1 MKGGF
6 PLEVELEQI
15 ELKKKI
21 HEKRSK
27 ICVVGLGYV
36 GLPMAAILAK
46 RGYNV
51 TGIDINEKI
60 VEKINQGISP
70 INENGLD
77 ALLKEVAGRNLTA
90 TARPEAVSDS
100 DIIFIIV
107 QTPIDKDKKPDLS
120 ILKTACETVSR
131 YLKKGQL
138 VILEST
144 IPPGTMND
152 VIIPILERS
161 GLCAGEDF
169 YLVYSPE
176 RAIPTR
182 TLEEIV
188 KNSRIIGGIDEK
200 SAGLAKELYSCVTS
214 GELLTEDIQTAEII
228 KLIENTYRDV
238 NIALANE
245 IALFCEK
252 KGIDAAKA
260 IEIANRHPRVNIHA
274 PGPGVGGHCIPKDP
288 YFLIHE
294 AEEMGLHL
302 RLIRTSREINES
314 MPGHVIELIQHALK
328 SINKD
333 IKDSKI
339 SILGIAYKGNTDD
352 VRKTP
357 SKEVIKKLMPIS
369 DVFSHDPY
377 VSKDFGGKFSNDL
390 EEVVSDSD
398 CIVVMT
404 DHDEYKDA
412 DMKKIIKGL
421 KKPCVI
427 VDSRRV
433 IDPEMTQDAG
443 AKYFGI
449 GYQFQ

>member
-1 MKGGF
+1 
-6 PLEVELEQI
+6 
-15 ELKKKI
+15 
-21 HEKRSK
+21 
-27 ICVVGLGYV
+27 
-36 GLPMAAILAK
+36 MAAILAGK
-46 RGYNV
+46 GYDV

-60 VEKINQGISP
+60 VKKINRGVSP

-77 ALLKEVAGRNLTA
+77 ALLKEVAGKNLRA
-90 TARPEAVSDS
+90 TTDPEAINDS

-107 QTPIDKDKKPDLS
+107 QTPIDDRDKIPDLS
-120 ILKTACETVSR
+120 VLEMACETVSDH
-131 YLKKGQL
+131 LKKGQL

-144 IPPGTMND
+144 IPPGTIHD
-152 VIIPILERS
+152 IIIPILERS

-169 YLVYSPE
+169 YLAYSPE
-176 RAIPTR
+176 RAIPTK

-188 KNSRIIGGIDEK
+188 QNSRIIGGINEK
-200 SAGLAKELYSCVTS
+200 SARLAKGLYGSVTS
-214 GELLTEDIQTAEII
+214 GELLTEDIRTAEVI

-294 AEEMGLHL
+294 AEKMGMELK
-302 RLIRTSREINES
+302 LIKTSREINES
-314 MPGHVIELIQHALK
+314 MPGHVIELIRHALK
-328 SINKD
+328 SINKEM
-333 IKDSKI
+333 KDSRI

-357 SKEVIKKLMPIS
+357 SEEVIKTLMPIS
-369 DVFSHDPY
+369 DVFSHDPF

-390 EEVVSDSD
+390 EEVVSGSD

-404 DHDEYKDA
+404 DHDEYKTA
-412 DMKKIIKGL
+412 CMKKILKGL
-421 KKPCVI
+421 KKPCVV
-427 VDSRRV
+427 VDGRRV
-433 IDPEMTQDAG
+433 LDPKTTQEAG
-443 AKYFGI
+443 IKYFGV
-449 GYQFQ
+449 GY

>member
-1 MKGGF
+1 
-6 PLEVELEQI
+6 
-15 ELKKKI
+15 
-21 HEKRSK
+21 
-27 ICVVGLGYV
+27 
-36 GLPMAAILAK
+36 MAAILARK
-46 RGYNV
+46 GYDV

-60 VEKINQGISP
+60 VKKINRGVSP

-77 ALLKEVAGRNLTA
+77 ALLKEVAGKNLRA
-90 TARPEAVSDS
+90 TTDPEAINGS

-107 QTPIDKDKKPDLS
+107 QTPIDDRDKIPDLRV
-120 ILKTACETVSR
+120 LETACETVSDH
-131 YLKKGQL
+131 LQKGQL

-144 IPPGTMND
+144 IPPGTIHEI
-152 VIIPILERS
+152 IIPILERS

-169 YLVYSPE
+169 YLAYSPE
-176 RAIPTR
+176 RAIPTK

-188 KNSRIIGGIDEK
+188 QNSRIIGGINEK
-200 SAGLAKELYSCVTS
+200 SARLAKGLYGSVTS
-214 GELLTEDIQTAEII
+214 GELLTGDIQTAEVI

-260 IEIANRHPRVNIHA
+260 IDIANRHPRVNIHA

-294 AEEMGLHL
+294 AEKMGMELK
-302 RLIRTSREINES
+302 LIKASREINES
-314 MPGHVIELIQHALK
+314 MPGHVIELIRHALK
-328 SINKD
+328 SINKEM
-333 IKDSKI
+333 KDSRI

-357 SKEVIKKLMPIS
+357 SEEVIKKLMPIS
-369 DVFSHDPY
+369 DVFSHDPF

-390 EEVVSDSD
+390 EEVVSGSD

-404 DHDEYKDA
+404 DHDEYKNA
-412 DMKKIIKGL
+412 CMKKILKGL
-421 KKPCVI
+421 KKPCVV
-427 VDSRRV
+427 VDGRRV
-433 IDPEMTQDAG
+433 LDPKTTQEAG
-443 AKYFGI
+443 IKYFGV
-449 GYQFQ
+449 GY